1 MIMEPELFD
10 AMRPVIAAIEQ
21 LGIKYYVGGSVASS
35 AYGESRSTQHADL
48 AAQLTVAHIPPLR
61 AAWQN
66 EFYVTEP
73 TMREAIERRRCF
85 NLIHLPTMMK
95 VDIFVPK
102 AMPFDQSAWERAS
115 RMTLTSRGQH
125 LDIWM
130 TSPEDVVLHKLVWYR
145 KGGEISER
153 QISDIRNIVK
163 LQGPNLDRDYI
174 SRWANELAVED
185 LWLSA
190 QKANS

>member
-1 MIMEPELFD
+1 MIMDPELFD
-10 AMRPVIAAIEQ
+10 ALRPVIAALEQ

-35 AYGESRSTQHADL
+35 AYGESRSTQDADL
-48 AAQLTVAHIPPLR
+48 AAQLTVAHIAPLM
-61 AAWQN
+61 ASWQN

-95 VDIFVPK
+95 VDIFVPQ
-102 AMPFDQSAWERAS
+102 AVPFDQSTLERAS

-125 LDIWM
+125 LDVWM
-130 TSPEDVVLHKLVWYR
+130 ASPEDVILHKLVWYR

-163 LQGPNLDRDYI
+163 LQGPNLDRNYI
-174 SRWANELAVED
+174 SRWAKELAVED
-185 LWLSA
+185 LWLHA